1 MRWSEPTAC
10 TQNQGRDPRDLLPA
24 GWTRGAHARHPPT
37 GPTELPRG
45 SQWSYEVKWDGVRAL
60 ADTTTGVLRLWS
72 RQEREITVAYPELAG
87 LAAIDDVILDGEIVL
102 LADGIPSFTALA
114 ERMHVRDSRRA
125 AALAARQPVT
135 FMVFD
140 VVRTDGVDVT
150 GSTYDERRA
159 LLERLTLPENVQ
171 RSPVYPDGQDLW
183 GVTRQLGLEGVVAK
197 KRTSMY
203 HPGRRSEEWV
213 KAPHR
218 RTRAALVCGW
228 RVETN
233 GSGRLGAVLFGAR
246 DANGALRF
254 LGRAGSGLSGPKAA
268 RMREL
273 LVEHARTD
281 SPFDEEVPAL
291 DARGTHWVDPVVVVD
306 TLYLARNP
314 TGRLRQPVVRGVRT
328 DTDADPWEQP

>member
-1 MRWSEPTAC
+1 MEPMLAT
-10 TQNQGRDPRDLLPA
+10 PA
-24 GWTRGAHARHPPT
+24 T

-45 SQWSYEVKWDGVRAL
+45 PQWSYEVKWDGVRAL
-60 ADTTTGVLRLWS
+60 SDTTSGALRLWS
-72 RQEREITVAYPELAG
+72 RQEREITPAYPELAG
-87 LAAIDDVILDGEIVL
+87 LVAVQDAILDGEIVL

-114 ERMHVRDSRRA
+114 ERMHVRDVRRA

-140 VVRTDGVDVT
+140 VLRLAGADLTRT
-150 GSTYDERRA
+150 TYDDRRA
-159 LLERLTLPENVQ
+159 VLQQLELPANVQ
-171 RSPVYPDGQDLW
+171 LSPVYPDGQELW
-183 GVTRQLGLEGVVAK
+183 GVTKQLGLEGVVAK
-197 KRTSMY
+197 KRSSFY

-218 RTRAALVCGW
+218 RTRAVLVCGW
-228 RVETN
+228 RVETT

-246 DANGALRF
+246 DADGRLRY
-254 LGRAGSGLSGPKAA
+254 LGRAGSGLSGAKAT
-268 RMREL
+268 RMRQL
-273 LVEHARTD
+273 LDEHARD
-281 SPFDEEVPAL
+281 GSPFDEDIPPE

>member
-1 MRWSEPTAC
+1 MLAT
-10 TQNQGRDPRDLLPA
+10 PA
-24 GWTRGAHARHPPT
+24 T

-45 SQWSYEVKWDGVRAL
+45 SQWSFEVKWDGVRAL
-60 ADTTTGVLRLWS
+60 ADTTSGDLRLWS
-72 RQEREITVAYPELAG
+72 RQEREITPAYPELAG
-87 LAAIDDVILDGEIVL
+87 LAALDDMILDGEIVL

-114 ERMHVRDSRRA
+114 ERMHVRDVRRA

-140 VVRTDGVDVT
+140 VPRADGADLT
-150 GSTYDERRA
+150 RSSYDERRA
-159 LLERLTLPENVQ
+159 ILERLALPENVQ
-171 RSPVYPDGQDLW
+171 LSPVYEDGQDLW
-183 GVTRQLGLEGVVAK
+183 GVTEQLGLEGVVAK
-197 KRTSMY
+197 RRSSTY
-203 HPGRRSEEWV
+203 QPGRRSDDWV

-228 RVETN
+228 RPETT

-246 DANGALRF
+246 DTDGRLRF
-254 LGRAGSGLSGPKAA
+254 LGRAGSGLSGPRAA

-273 LVEHARTD
+273 LEGHERAD
-281 SPFDEEVPAL
+281 SPFDEEIPLV
-291 DARGTHWVDPVVVVD
+291 DARGTRWVDPVVVVD